1 MCCPATAGAA
11 LRQFELRYMSESL
24 LSELGGMTRY
34 HGAAYSNATG
44 KVVFAP
50 SDIGS
55 VGVLDPETGDFE
67 AVDISGTVSMFLSLI
82 GAAGAASTVCEPL
95 IPDGAI
101 QWRGTYSL
109 VWPKLV
115 LLSGHM

>member
-1 MCCPATAGAA
+1 MN
-11 LRQFELRYMSESL
+11 ESL
-24 LSELGGMTRY
+24 LSKLGGVIHY
-34 HGAAYSNATG
+34 QGAAYSNTTG

-67 AVDISGTVSMFLSLI
+67 AVDISGTVRMFLSLI

-95 IPDGAI
+95 MALYSGGA
-101 QWRGTYSL
+101 QTA
-109 VWPKLV
+109 
-115 LLSGHM
+115 LSGRNLSS

>member
-1 MCCPATAGAA
+1 
-11 LRQFELRYMSESL
+11 MSESL

-67 AVDISGTVSMFLSLI
+67 AVDISDTVRLI
-82 GAAGAASTVCEPL
+82 ASPEAPG
-95 IPDGAI
+95 GAI
-101 QWRGTYSL
+101 TRSLGPCAAWYYPRGTGR
-109 VWPKLV
+109 PT
-115 LLSGHM
+115 